1 MFRLSVQAPLL
12 GGRLMTIDF
21 NFADRQGKPGNV
33 TELPAVRKTRVMRAV
48 QLRIRDLVRT
58 LYPHATGLKGDTA
71 RIGGLSGEAGQSLAI
86 ALSPIDSAGLWKEFN
101 EGGGVRDSGD
111 VFDLYAL
118 ANGMTRRDLPRV
130 IDELDAWCGG
140 SPPAYVQ
147 KRHEALAAKPPPP
160 VKHEEIVNAFPY
172 LSSTGEK
179 LFETCRIEYRDD
191 AGNKVLRENGKPEKI
206 YRPRRLDGSWGYP
219 PGQWSLYRVP
229 DIDRTQD
236 VVLVEGEPCA
246 DALNGIGITAT
257 TAPGGS
263 SVKPD
268 KIDWRPLAGKTV
280 TLWPDNDVPGIK
292 FMNEIAAHLRTIGCT
307 VKLLAPPPGKPEKW
321 DAADGLAEGFD
332 VVGFLKSEAPPAHGL
347 SGQWIDDLKYV
358 YEPEIVED
366 LIPARGVGVV
376 FGPSSA
382 GKSFVVVDWA
392 MEIAS
397 GGKVLGM
404 HTTPSGVLYFAGEG
418 QHGLKKRIVASRRER
433 GLDDVVLPFNV
444 LSALLDLSKSEAK
457 DIDRLCAYAREI
469 AGEMTARGAPLRVV
483 FIDTLAAA
491 APGANENAG
500 EDMGPIMQAFHRMS
514 EALGVV
520 IVLVAHTGKDE
531 TRGIRGWS
539 GIRANIE
546 FAIECQV
553 ERDPDTKKVVRR
565 SLFFEKA
572 KDGPDGFTLT
582 DYDLGI
588 IEMGKKVSGNPDCTC
603 VVQYRPP
610 PTEPTDEE
618 VARER
623 EEAQRLAADELR
635 SQVLG
640 AIIRVSD
647 DRWQSL
653 KSTIEAIRAAGITRP
668 SRDTVRGYLKT
679 LISDDPNGLRVH
691 VWKGYRIEL
700 QSTQR
705 RTSQIDIEMRVLREE
720 Q

>member
-1 MFRLSVQAPLL
+1 M
-12 GGRLMTIDF
+12 IDF
-21 NFADRQGKPGNV
+21 NDAPRQMLEDATLKR
-33 TELPAVRKTRVMRAV
+33 ERVRKGLQARVREFVRYLYPRAV
-48 QLRIRDLVRT
+48 MTPRD
-58 LYPHATGLKGDTA
+58 A
-71 RIGGLSGEAGQSLAI
+71 RIGDASGARGYSMSISLTADETAGRY
-86 ALSPIDSAGLWKEFN
+86 IDHANGN
-101 EGGGVRDSGD
+101 EKGD
-111 VFDLYAL
+111 IFGLYAVAHNLDPHRDFPQIL
-118 ANGMTRRDLPRV
+118 AECDQWLGGAPAPRAEV
-130 IDELDAWCGG
+130 
-140 SPPAYVQ
+140 
-147 KRHEALAAKPPPP
+147 RHKVEAAKPVEPEPT
-160 VKHEEIVNAFPY
+160 
-172 LSSTGEK
+172 ST
-179 LFETCRIEYRDD
+179 IEAKYVYRDK
-191 AGNKVLRENGKPEKI
+191 AGKKICEVARMALSNGKKTFVVPGGMPTP
-206 YRPRRLDGSWGYP
+206 RP
-219 PGQWSLYRVP
+219 LYGLERWH
-229 DIDRTQD
+229 TSAF
-236 VVLVEGEPCA
+236 VVLVEGEKCA
-246 DALNGIGITAT
+246 DALTSIGVDAT
-257 TAPGGS
+257 SLMGGS
-263 SVKPD
+263 STIID
-268 KIDWRPLAGKTV
+268 KTDLTPLAGKTV
-280 TLWPDNDVPGIK
+280 ILWPDNDAPGFK
-292 FMNEIAAHLRTIGCT
+292 LMDEMAAPLAAIGCI
-307 VKLLAPPPGKPEKW
+307 VQRLNPPAGKPDKW
-321 DAADGLAEGFD
+321 DAADAIAEGFD
-332 VVGFLKSEAPPAHGL
+332 VVGFLKARDEPAPPAHGL
-347 SGQWIDDLKYV
+347 AGQWIDDLKYV

-553 ERDPDTKKVVRR
+553 ERDIDTKKVVRR

-582 DYDLGI
+582 DYDLGTV
-588 IEMGKKVSGNPDCTC
+588 EMGKKVSGNPDCTC

-610 PTEPTDEE
+610 PAEPTDED

-640 AIIRVSD
+640 AVVRVSD

-705 RTSQIDIEMRVLREE
+705 RTSQIDIDMRVLREE